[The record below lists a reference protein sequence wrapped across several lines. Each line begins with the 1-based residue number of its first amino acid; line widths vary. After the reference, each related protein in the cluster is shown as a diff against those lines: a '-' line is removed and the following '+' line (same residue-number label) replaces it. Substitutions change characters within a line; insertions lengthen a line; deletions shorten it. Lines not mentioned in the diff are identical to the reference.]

1 MTSTQN
7 RRHRQT
13 VVTSATTPQDGPNRF
28 QRRAQ
33 RSQKRAANKTEAKHR
48 CALDTEAEKHGVHEP
63 IGLTFPEFH
72 AIHRALGEPRCP
84 RCPHCDTKKQVEIG
98 RAAAL
103 ATYREKIA
111 DAIARDAPPVVEPL
125 EDASGPTAGDL
136 QGPG

>member
-33 RSQKRAANKTEAKHR
+33 RSQKRAANK
-48 CALDTEAEKHGVHEP
+48 KHGVHEP